1 MNRSRELS
9 MIDYS
14 ILITMGKGGD
24 YACYENVVGALEDF
38 VFKNSTM
45 GFTRKDDARNYIS
58 SLSKDEIRRE
68 LIKNIIKKHYCSIY
82 NGYATVLKTSKKFD
96 DNLNIS
102 ESEILIFNA
111 VNEMQMESVD
121 NILNRLPKLT
131 ELMIESF
138 VDSRYFDRSYMV
150 TNLDNNEISN
160 DEYQNLLF
168 KVDAYYARKQERKN
182 RENNGK
188 QNLK

>member
-14 ILITMGKGGD
+14 ILTTMGKGGD
-24 YACYENVVGALEDF
+24 YACYENVVGVLEDF

>member
-14 ILITMGKGGD
+14 ILTTMGKGGD
-24 YACYENVVGALEDF
+24 YACYENVVGVLENF

>member
-14 ILITMGKGGD
+14 ILTTMGKGGD

-38 VFKNSTM
+38 VFKNSAM

-58 SLSKDEIRRE
+58 SLNKDEIRRE

-82 NGYATVLKTSKKFD
+82 NGYATILTTDKKIG

-102 ESEILIFNA
+102 ESELLIFNA

-121 NILNRLPKLT
+121 NILDRLPKLT
-131 ELMIESF
+131 EHMIESF
-138 VDSRYFDRSYMV
+138 VDSRYFDRGYMV
-150 TNLDNNEISN
+150 TNLDSNEVSN
-160 DEYQNLLF
+160 YECQNLLF
-168 KVDAYYARKQERKN
+168 KVDEYYSRKQEKMKNEDIRKSMS
-182 RENNGK
+182 
-188 QNLK
+188 

>member
-9 MIDYS
+9 MMDYS
-14 ILITMGKGGD
+14 ILTTMGKGGD
-24 YACYENVVGALEDF
+24 YACYENVVGALENF
-38 VFKNSTM
+38 VFKNSVM

-58 SLSKDEIRRE
+58 SLNKNEIRRE
-68 LIKNIIKKHYCSIY
+68 LIKNIIKKHYCAIY
-82 NGYATVLKTSKKFD
+82 NGYATILNTNKKFG

-102 ESEILIFNA
+102 ESELLIFNA

-121 NILNRLPKLT
+121 NILDRLPKLT

-150 TNLDNNEISN
+150 TNLDSNEVTN
-160 DEYQNLLF
+160 DECQNLLF
-168 KVDAYYARKQERKN
+168 KVDAYYAEKQERINKDN
-182 RENNGK
+182 HGK
-188 QNLK
+188 SMS

>member
-14 ILITMGKGGD
+14 ILTTMGKGGD

>member
-14 ILITMGKGGD
+14 ILTTMGKGGD

-38 VFKNSTM
+38 VFKNSAK

-58 SLSKDEIRRE
+58 SLNKDEIRRE
-68 LIKNIIKKHYCSIY
+68 LIKNIIKKHYCTIY
-82 NGYATVLKTSKKFD
+82 NGYATILKTNKKFD

-102 ESEILIFNA
+102 ESELLIFDA
-111 VNEMQMESVD
+111 VNEMQIESID
-121 NILNRLPKLT
+121 NILDKLPKLT

-150 TNLDNNEISN
+150 TNLDSNEVSN
-160 DEYQNLLF
+160 EECQNLLF
-168 KVDAYYARKQERKN
+168 KVDAYYSRKQEIINK
-182 RENNGK
+182 ENCGK
-188 QNLK
+188 SIS

>member
-14 ILITMGKGGD
+14 ILTTMGKGGD
-24 YACYENVVGALEDF
+24 YACYENVVGALENF